1 MVGQGTY
8 LSNPELTGE
17 AADWLDRTVNVP
29 NVNSL
34 SLAECVAD
42 FERLKRVNAEIMA
55 GKGGK
60 MAPKR
65 NPTKVNR

>member
-1 MVGQGTY
+1 VGQGTY

-29 NVNSL
+29 TVNSL
-34 SLAECVAD
+34 TLAEWVAE
-42 FERLKRVNAEIMA
+42 FQRLRKLNVDIMA